1 MGTIEKFDTF
11 GMPISLRFNGKEIIQ
26 TVSGG
31 ILSLL
36 LLGVFFIYFQ
46 YKAQR
51 LLYREDWILT

>member
-36 LLGVFFIYFQ
+36 LLTVFFIYF
-46 YKAQR
+46 
-51 LLYREDWILT
+51 